1 MIIQNKSH
9 LNDIIDKNIQSEVVI
24 IPTLCDKNLHP
35 KRNQLSLL
43 YLKWLST
50 NDENIIVLNHSEK
63 RKDNDLTLEFVEE
76 ALNNN
81 KENKYIF
88 DKKAFNHIMSL
99 NSLNDTNLN
108 FYLDSSNPLYIDNLT
123 TNTHDFFHI
132 NFSTLNNINR
142 YIPIMKHLEYGRKL
156 VRKMR
161 DLFFYDERNKNYNEN
176 VIDNLTKI
184 EDNGLFIS
192 DNGYQYSQYNIYT
205 STGRPSNRF
214 GGVNFAALNKS
225 DRTREKYV
233 SRYGEKGCMIEMD
246 YDAYHLRL
254 IAEIVDY
261 NFPEGSVHQYLADQ
275 YNVDYA
281 KAKSL
286 SFAYLYGE
294 IPYMIY
300 QTIPFFN
307 KVQKYIDKKWLEYKQ
322 NNFVVSDIYNR
333 KIGKSLSF
341 TNKSKLFNY
350 CIQLLE
356 TENNMRMLDD
366 LLPLLEGKKTKLILY
381 SYDSFLLDFHKDD
394 GMDFLKKIKK
404 VIEQNDTYPVKVGWG
419 INYHKMEDITEKFND

>member
-76 ALNNN
+76 ALNKN

-88 DKKAFNHIMSL
+88 DKKAFNHTMSL
-99 NSLNDTNLN
+99 NTLNDTNLN

>member
-1 MIIQNKSH
+1 MIIQHKSH

-63 RKDNDLTLEFVEE
+63 RKDNDLTLEFVEG
-76 ALNNN
+76 ALNKN

-88 DKKAFNHIMSL
+88 DKKAFNHSMSL
-99 NSLNDTNLN
+99 NTLNDTNLN

-275 YNVDYA
+275 YDVDYA

-394 GMDFLKKIKK
+394 GMDFLKEIKK

-419 INYHKMEDITEKFND
+419 TNYHKMEDITEKFND

>member
-76 ALNNN
+76 ALNKN

-88 DKKAFNHIMSL
+88 DKKAFNHSMSL
-99 NSLNDTNLN
+99 NTLNDTNLN

-156 VRKMR
+156 VNKMR
-161 DLFFYDERNKNYNEN
+161 NLFFYDERNKNYNEN

-214 GGVNFAALNKS
+214 GGINFAALNKS

-275 YNVDYA
+275 YDVDYA

-419 INYHKMEDITEKFND
+419 TNYHKMEDITEKFND

>member
-88 DKKAFNHIMSL
+88 DKKAFNHTMSL

-161 DLFFYDERNKNYNEN
+161 DLFFYDEKNKNYNEN
-176 VIDNLTKI
+176 VIDNLTRI

-214 GGVNFAALNKS
+214 GGINFAALNKS

-275 YNVDYA
+275 YDVDYA

-419 INYHKMEDITEKFND
+419 TNYHKMEDITEKFND

>member
-1 MIIQNKSH
+1 MIIQHKSH

-43 YLKWLST
+43 YIKWLST

-63 RKDNDLTLEFVEE
+63 RKDNDLTLEFVEG
-76 ALNNN
+76 ALNKN

-88 DKKAFNHIMSL
+88 DKKAFNHSMSL
-99 NSLNDTNLN
+99 NTLNDTNLN

-275 YNVDYA
+275 YDVDYA

-394 GMDFLKKIKK
+394 GMDFLKEIKK

-419 INYHKMEDITEKFND
+419 TNYHKMEDITEKFND

>member
-35 KRNQLSLL
+35 KRNKLSLL

-88 DKKAFNHIMSL
+88 DKKAFNHTMSL

-156 VRKMR
+156 VNKMR
-161 DLFFYDERNKNYNEN
+161 NLFFYDERNKNYNEN
-176 VIDNLTKI
+176 VIDNLTEI

-275 YNVDYA
+275 YDVDYA

-419 INYHKMEDITEKFND
+419 TNYHKMEDITEKFND

>member
-76 ALNNN
+76 ALNKN

-88 DKKAFNHIMSL
+88 DKKAFNHSMSL
-99 NSLNDTNLN
+99 NTLNDTNLN

-161 DLFFYDERNKNYNEN
+161 DLFFYDEKNKNYNEN

-214 GGVNFAALNKS
+214 GGINFAALNKS

-275 YNVDYA
+275 YDVDYA

-394 GMDFLKKIKK
+394 GMDFLKEIKK

-419 INYHKMEDITEKFND
+419 TNYHKMEDITEKFND

>member
-76 ALNNN
+76 ALNKN

-88 DKKAFNHIMSL
+88 DKKAFNHTMSL

-156 VRKMR
+156 VNKMR
-161 DLFFYDERNKNYNEN
+161 NLFFYDERNKNYNEN
-176 VIDNLTKI
+176 VIDNLTEI

-275 YNVDYA
+275 YDVDYA

-419 INYHKMEDITEKFND
+419 TNYHKMEDITEKFND

>member
-76 ALNNN
+76 ALNKN

-88 DKKAFNHIMSL
+88 DKKAFNHTMSL

-161 DLFFYDERNKNYNEN
+161 DLFFYDEKNKNYNEN
-176 VIDNLTKI
+176 VIDNLTEI

-214 GGVNFAALNKS
+214 GGINFAALNKS

-275 YNVDYA
+275 YDVDYA

-394 GMDFLKKIKK
+394 GMDFLKEIKK

-419 INYHKMEDITEKFND
+419 TNYHKMEDITEKFND

>member
-50 NDENIIVLNHSEK
+50 DDENIIVLNHSEK
-63 RKDNDLTLEFVEE
+63 RKDNDLTLEFVEG
-76 ALNNN
+76 ALNKN

-88 DKKAFNHIMSL
+88 DKKAFNHSMSL
-99 NSLNDTNLN
+99 NTLNDTNLN

-156 VRKMR
+156 VNKMN
-161 DLFFYDERNKNYNEN
+161 DLFFYDEKNKNYNEN

-214 GGVNFAALNKS
+214 GGINFAALNKS

-275 YNVDYA
+275 YDVDYA

-394 GMDFLKKIKK
+394 GMDFLKEIKK

-419 INYHKMEDITEKFND
+419 TNYHKMEDITEKFND

>member
-43 YLKWLST
+43 YVKWLST

-76 ALNNN
+76 ALNKN

-88 DKKAFNHIMSL
+88 DKKAFNHSMSL

-254 IAEIVDY
+254 IAEIVGY
-261 NFPEGSVHQYLADQ
+261 KFPEGSVHQYLADQ
-275 YNVDYA
+275 YDVDYA

>member
-35 KRNQLSLL
+35 KQNQLSLL
-43 YLKWLST
+43 YIKWLST

-63 RKDNDLTLEFVEE
+63 RKDNDLTLEFVEG

-81 KENKYIF
+81 KERKYIF
-88 DKKAFNHIMSL
+88 DKKAFNHSMSL
-99 NSLNDTNLN
+99 NTLNDTNLN

-156 VRKMR
+156 VNKMN
-161 DLFFYDERNKNYNEN
+161 DLFFYDEKNKNYNEN
-176 VIDNLTKI
+176 VINNLTKI

-214 GGVNFAALNKS
+214 GGINFAALNKS
-225 DRTREKYV
+225 DGTREKYV

-300 QTIPFFN
+300 QTIPFFS

-333 KIGKSLSF
+333 KIGESLSF

-404 VIEQNDTYPVKVGWG
+404 VIEQNNSYPVKVGWG
-419 INYHKMEDITEKFND
+419 TNYHKMEDITEKFND

>member
-43 YLKWLST
+43 YVKWLST

-63 RKDNDLTLEFVEE
+63 RKDNDLTLEFVEG

-88 DKKAFNHIMSL
+88 DKKAFNHSMSL
-99 NSLNDTNLN
+99 NTLNDTNLN

-214 GGVNFAALNKS
+214 GGINFAALNKS

-275 YNVDYA
+275 YDVDYA

-394 GMDFLKKIKK
+394 GMDFLKEIKK

-419 INYHKMEDITEKFND
+419 TNYHKMEDITEKFND

>member
-1 MIIQNKSH
+1 MIIQHKSH

-76 ALNNN
+76 ALNKN

-88 DKKAFNHIMSL
+88 DKKAFNHSMSL

-254 IAEIVDY
+254 IAEIVGY
-261 NFPEGSVHQYLADQ
+261 KFPEGSVHQYLADQ
-275 YNVDYA
+275 YDVDYA

>member
-76 ALNNN
+76 ALNKN

-88 DKKAFNHIMSL
+88 DKKAFNHSMSL

-184 EDNGLFIS
+184 EDNGLFMS

>member
-88 DKKAFNHIMSL
+88 DKKAFNHTMSL

-156 VRKMR
+156 VNKMR
-161 DLFFYDERNKNYNEN
+161 NLFFYDERNKNYNEN
-176 VIDNLTKI
+176 VIDNLTEI

-275 YNVDYA
+275 YDVDYA

-333 KIGKSLSF
+333 KIGKILSF

-419 INYHKMEDITEKFND
+419 TNYHKMEDITEKFND

>member
-76 ALNNN
+76 ALNKN

-88 DKKAFNHIMSL
+88 DKKAFNHSMSL

-254 IAEIVDY
+254 IAEIVGY
-261 NFPEGSVHQYLADQ
+261 KFPEGSVHQYLADQ
-275 YNVDYA
+275 YDVDYA

-419 INYHKMEDITEKFND
+419 TNYHKMEDITEKFND

>member
-1 MIIQNKSH
+1 MIVQHKKQ
-9 LNDIIDKNIQSEVVI
+9 LQDIINEHINSEMVI

-35 KRNQLSLL
+35 KLNQLSLL
-43 YLKWLST
+43 YIKWLST

-63 RKDNDLTLEFVEE
+63 RKDNDLTFEFVEG
-76 ALNNN
+76 ALNKN

-88 DKKAFNHIMSL
+88 DKKAFNHSMSL
-99 NSLNDTNLN
+99 NTLNDTNLN
-108 FYLDSSNPLYIDNLT
+108 FYLESSNPLYIDNLT

-156 VRKMR
+156 VNKMG
-161 DLFFYDERNKNYNEN
+161 DFFFYDEKNKNYNEN

-214 GGVNFAALNKS
+214 GGINFAALNKS

-233 SRYGEKGCMIEMD
+233 SRYGDEGCMIEMD

-254 IAEIVDY
+254 IAEIVGYKFSD
-261 NFPEGSVHQYLADQ
+261 GSVHQYLADQ
-275 YNVDYA
+275 YDVDYTKS
-281 KAKSL
+281 KAL
-286 SFAYLYGE
+286 SFKYLYGE
-294 IPYMIY
+294 IPYMIAKK
-300 QTIPFFN
+300 IPFFS
-307 KVQKYIDKKWLEYKQ
+307 KVQKYIDKKWLEYKK

-333 KIGKSLSF
+333 KIGTSLSF

-356 TENNMRMLDD
+356 TENNMKMLDD
-366 LLPLLEGKKTKLILY
+366 LLPTLEGKKTKLILY
-381 SYDSFLLDFHKDD
+381 SYDSFLFDFHKDD
-394 GMDFLKKIKK
+394 GLDFLKNLRK
-404 VIEQNDTYPVKVGWG
+404 VIDQNGLYPVKIGWG
-419 INYHKMEDITEKFND
+419 SNYHEMKNVTEKFND

>member
-76 ALNNN
+76 ALNKN

-88 DKKAFNHIMSL
+88 DKKAFNHSMSL

-214 GGVNFAALNKS
+214 GGINFAALNKS

-254 IAEIVDY
+254 IAEIVGY
-261 NFPEGSVHQYLADQ
+261 KFPEGSVHQYLADQ
-275 YNVDYA
+275 YDVDYA

>member
-88 DKKAFNHIMSL
+88 DKKAFNHTMSL

-156 VRKMR
+156 VNKMR
-161 DLFFYDERNKNYNEN
+161 NLFFYDERNKNYNEN
-176 VIDNLTKI
+176 VIDNLTEI

-214 GGVNFAALNKS
+214 GGINFAALNKS

-275 YNVDYA
+275 YDVDYA

-419 INYHKMEDITEKFND
+419 TNYHKMEDITEKFND